1 MSVHV
6 DVTNLEVESQRLA
19 RALRMNIVTYPDPIL
34 LKKTTPV
41 MGGDA
46 ELEAT
51 VREMFSL
58 MYQLKGVG
66 LAAPQV
72 GLSVRLLVL
81 NPTGNPEQERVL
93 VNPRILKRRDRI
105 RGDEGCL
112 SFPGIFI
119 EVERS
124 RFIEVE
130 ARDEKFE
137 PIRFE
142 ARDFEAR
149 IIQHEL
155 DHLDNVLLIHRMSE
169 TDRIRLRSQ
178 LRELEEKYRQPVA

>member
-1 MSVHV
+1 
-6 DVTNLEVESQRLA
+6 
-19 RALRMNIVTYPDPIL
+19 MNIVIYPDPLL
-34 LKKTTPV
+34 LKKTVPLTAV
-41 MGGDA
+41 DG
-46 ELEAT
+46 ELQAKI
-51 VREMFSL
+51 REMFDL
-58 MYQLKGVG
+58 MYELKGVG

-72 GLSVRLLVL
+72 GQSIRLFVL
-81 NPTGNPEQERVL
+81 NPTGNPEHERVL
-93 VNPRILKRRDRI
+93 INPRILKRRDRI

-112 SFPGIFI
+112 SFPGIYI

-124 RFIEVE
+124 RYIEVE

-155 DHLDNVLLIHRMSE
+155 DHLDNVLLVHRMSD
-169 TDRIRLRSQ
+169 TDRIRLRND
-178 LRELEEKYRQPVA
+178 LRELEDKYRQPVG